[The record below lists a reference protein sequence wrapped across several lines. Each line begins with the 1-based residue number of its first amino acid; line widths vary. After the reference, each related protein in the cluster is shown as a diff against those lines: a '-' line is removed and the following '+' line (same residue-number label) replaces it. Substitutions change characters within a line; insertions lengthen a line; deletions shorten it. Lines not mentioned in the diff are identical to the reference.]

1 MTWKKLKHAFMVLGN
16 NQWRVVKWEKKVN
29 YEGRRL
35 LRLLRG
41 WDLEPRELGA
51 PGRWRTSL
59 LWNKKEGEK
68 EGVVGLPWSSHS

>member
-1 MTWKKLKHAFMVLGN
+1 MVLGN

-41 WDLEPRELGA
+41 WDLEPRELGS
-51 PGRWRTSL
+51 PWEMEDISPVEQKGRREGGSGGASL
-59 LWNKKEGEK
+59 
-68 EGVVGLPWSSHS
+68 V

>member
-41 WDLEPRELGA
+41 WDMY
-51 PGRWRTSL
+51 T
-59 LWNKKEGEK
+59 
-68 EGVVGLPWSSHS
+68 